1 MLDYQAAK
9 FRRQI
14 GQCSLRCFCVRC
26 FFPERQGRT
35 QRFRRYRFTRS
46 NPWRWML
53 RHTAPETRGS
63 TTLSSSK
70 TSETISLG
78 QRHAPDG
85 DAIRWNSVGT
95 DAGKKPAIRATL
107 AVDARMVWT
116 FRGYFFTSLFMVA
129 TLGAAFCALAKAIL
143 PLPELSIPAFAMV
156 GMAAMVRGGTGAAM
170 TAVSMIFEMTR
181 DYDIVM
187 PMIITVAVSI
197 GIRRLLSRESIYTIN
212 WWAVVTLF
220 PRRSTPTCSLS
231 NKPLMSWTANSC
243 TTTGKVIA
251 PSTKESELS
260 LASFRRVRTGIFR
273 QNVRFLTNV
282 QL

>member
-46 NPWRWML
+46 NPWRWMQ
-53 RHTAPETRGS
+53 RHT
-63 TTLSSSK
+63 
-70 TSETISLG
+70 
-78 QRHAPDG
+78 PDG
-85 DAIRWNSVGT
+85 EAIRWNSVGT

-107 AVDARMVWT
+107 AVDARMVRT
-116 FRGYFFTSLFMVA
+116 FRGYFFTV
-129 TLGAAFCALAKAIL
+129 TLYGSDSRSRLLRSRKSDSPIAGIKYSG
-143 PLPELSIPAFAMV
+143 PRN
-156 GMAAMVRGGTGAAM
+156 GRNGGDGPRWNGAAM

-197 GIRRLLSRESIYTIN
+197 GIRRLLSHESIYTIN

-220 PRRSTPTCSLS
+220 PRRSTPTFPCL
-231 NKPLMSWTANSC
+231 
-243 TTTGKVIA
+243 
-251 PSTKESELS
+251 PSH
-260 LASFRRVRTGIFR
+260 
-273 QNVRFLTNV
+273 
-282 QL
+282 